1 MSQVFPKNQSSD
13 YLFADVR
20 NLCYISDTFNCSR
33 PMESITH
40 QIENAIESLRRGA
53 FIFPADFASFGTPE
67 AVTKSLQRL
76 KSSGML
82 IRIAHGIY
90 YYPKIDKQYG
100 LGIIPPTTEETAYA
114 IAKRDK
120 ARICPTGTFALNALG
135 ISAQVPGNVVFIT
148 DGAPRKVN
156 VGKGKGILFKHSD
169 ESRNFAYESK
179 EMQLVVAALRE
190 LGKDGVN
197 EDVLGKIRTVVTSV
211 SETQFK
217 NDIALSPAWIRKV
230 LLSI

>member
-1 MSQVFPKNQSSD
+1 
-13 YLFADVR
+13 
-20 NLCYISDTFNCSR
+20 
-33 PMESITH
+33 MESIAR
-40 QIENAIESLRRGA
+40 QIENNIESLGRGT
-53 FIFPADFASFGTPE
+53 FVFPSDFASLGTPE

-76 KSSGML
+76 KSSDKI

-90 YYPKIDKQYG
+90 YYPEIDKKYG
-100 LGIIPPTTEETAYA
+100 LGVIPPTTEETAYA

-120 ARICPTGTFALNALG
+120 ARICPTGVFALNALG
-135 ISAQVPGNVVFIT
+135 LSTQVPGNVVFIT
-148 DGAPRKVN
+148 DGASRKVN

-179 EMQLVVAALRE
+179 AMQLVVAALRE
-190 LGKDGVN
+190 LGKDGVS
-197 EDVLGKIRTVVTSV
+197 EDVLEKIRPIVSTV

-217 NDIALSPAWIRKV
+217 NDIALSPAWIRKI

>member
-1 MSQVFPKNQSSD
+1 
-13 YLFADVR
+13 
-20 NLCYISDTFNCSR
+20 
-33 PMESITH
+33 MESIAR
-40 QIENAIESLRRGA
+40 QIENNIESLGRGT
-53 FIFPADFASFGTPE
+53 FVFPSDFASLGTPE

-76 KSSGML
+76 KSSDKI

-90 YYPKIDKQYG
+90 YYPEIDKKYG
-100 LGIIPPTTEETAYA
+100 LGVIPPTTEETAYA

-120 ARICPTGTFALNALG
+120 ARICPTGVFALNALG
-135 ISAQVPGNVVFIT
+135 LSTQVPGNVVFIT

-179 EMQLVVAALRE
+179 AMQLVVAALRE
-190 LGKDGVN
+190 LGEDGVS
-197 EDVLGKIRTVVTSV
+197 EDVLEKIRPIVSTV
-211 SETQFK
+211 SEAQFK
-217 NDIALSPAWIRKV
+217 NDIALSPAWIRKI